1 MQLLHRGIILENW
14 TERLWN
20 DNSFRVMIPIMENI
34 DDTDRLLLR
43 ALQADASES
52 LETLAARA
60 SISVNTCWR
69 RVKRLEEAGILQKR
83 VALIDP
89 ERVGLGQT
97 VFVAIRTREHSAGWV
112 ERFAKAVRAVPE
124 VVEFYRMAG
133 DVDYL
138 LKVQVGSVRDYDRV
152 YRDLISRIDLADVSA
167 TFAMECIKNTT
178 ELPL

>member
-1 MQLLHRGIILENW
+1 MQPLHRGIILENW
-14 TERLWN
+14 TGRLWSGKN
-20 DNSFRVMIPIMENI
+20 FRVIIPIMENI